1 MAAATGW
8 IDGVSRIAVLRANG
22 IGDLVFALPALEALR
37 RAYPHASVTLL
48 GAPAHAELLRCRAGP
63 VDEVLVVPRCR
74 GVAEQEGAP
83 TRDVED
89 FLAAC
94 RRRGFDLALQLH
106 GGGAFSNPFVSALGA
121 RLTAGLRAPGA
132 PPLDRWVRYVALQPE
147 VLRYLEVVRLVGA
160 TPVGLAPRLTVSR
173 SEQAAADGLRLLPG
187 RRLVVLHPS
196 AGDPRRRWPVDRFA
210 AVGDVLARRHEADV
224 VVTGSDADA
233 GIVSRVVSAMSAPA
247 RSLAGATP
255 LPLLL
260 GLFAQA
266 DVVVSNDTGPAHLA
280 AAVGAPTVAVYWW
293 GNLVTGGPVEVGAH
307 RAVTGTRLRCPVCDR
322 ENVDERCPHDV
333 SFIADVPVASVLAEA
348 EDLLTCRGP
357 TDDAVNRR

>member
-1 MAAATGW
+1 MEGR
-8 IDGVSRIAVLRANG
+8 IEGVSRIAVLRANG
-22 IGDLVFALPALEALR
+22 IGDLVFALPALDALR

-48 GAPAHAELLRCRAGP
+48 GAPAHAELLRCRPGP

-83 TRDVED
+83 NHAVED

-94 RRRGFDLALQLH
+94 RSRGFDLALQLH
-106 GGGAFSNPFVSALGA
+106 GGGAFSNPFVAALGA
-121 RLTAGLRAPGA
+121 RVTAGLRAPGA
-132 PPLDRWVRYVALQPE
+132 PPLDRWVRYVPLQSE

-160 TPVGLAPRLTVSR
+160 TPVGLAPRLPVSR
-173 SEQAAADGLRLLPG
+173 SERASAEGLRLLPG
-187 RRLVVLHPS
+187 RPLVVLHPS
-196 AGDPRRRWPVDRFA
+196 AGDPRRRWPADRFA
-210 AVGDVLARRHEADV
+210 AVGDALALRHKAEV
-224 VVTGSDADA
+224 VVTGSDADVGLA
-233 GIVSRVVSAMSAPA
+233 SQVVSAMDTPA

-266 DVVVSNDTGPAHLA
+266 DLVVSNDTGPAHLA
-280 AAVGAPTVAVYWW
+280 AAVCAPTVAVYWL
-293 GNLVTGGPVEVGAH
+293 GNVVTGGPVEVGRH

-333 SFIADVPVASVLAEA
+333 SFVADVPIDSVLAAA
-348 EDLLTCRGP
+348 EDLLTCRAADRG
-357 TDDAVNRR
+357 